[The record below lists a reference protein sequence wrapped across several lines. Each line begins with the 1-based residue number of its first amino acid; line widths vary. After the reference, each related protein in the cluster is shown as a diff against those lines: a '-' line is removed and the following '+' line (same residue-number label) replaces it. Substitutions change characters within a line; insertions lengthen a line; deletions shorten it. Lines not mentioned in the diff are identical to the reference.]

1 MAKVNNY
8 QRGKENARTEAKNW
22 QMDVADKDLSWW
34 DVAHMGDYFEKLAK
48 RFGLIR
54 EFRENGII

>member
-1 MAKVNNY
+1 MAKVGYY
-8 QRGKENARTEAKNW
+8 QRGKEKAREEAINW
-22 QMDVADKDLSWW
+22 QNDVADKDLSWW
-34 DVAHMGDYFEKLAK
+34 DVAHFGDYFEKLAK

>member
-1 MAKVNNY
+1 MATVNSYQAGKEKAREAAKNY
-8 QRGKENARTEAKNW
+8 QYDIANLC
-22 QMDVADKDLSWW
+22 LSWW

-48 RFGLIR
+48 RFGLVR

>member
-1 MAKVNNY
+1 MAKVGYY
-8 QRGKENARTEAKNW
+8 QRGKEKAREEAKKW
-22 QMDVADKDLSWW
+22 QYDVSQKALAWW
-34 DVAHMGDYFEKLAK
+34 DVAHMGDYFEKLGR